1 MVRTAFLFVFAGAAV
16 SYQPSA
22 KPGKFTAKNQPLM
35 AELSPKEARMPE
47 NILIAIAWPYANA
60 EIHVGNITGSHLP
73 GDIVARYHRLK
84 GNNVLMVSGTDSH
97 GTPVTLAADKEGR
110 PVEEVYKKYHD
121 GFLELYQGWGI
132 TYDLFTTTHTE
143 NHFKVSQAIF
153 LALKE
158 NGYLY
163 TDKSMQWFSPSAKRF
178 LPDRYVEGTCYICGF
193 ESARSDQCDNCG
205 NVLEPEKLI
214 NPRSK
219 EGGALELRETEHF
232 YLDLSKLEPN
242 VKEYLRARQSY
253 WRDTVIG
260 ESLRKIESEGLK
272 PRPITR
278 DLDWGVDI
286 PVEGWTEAGKRI
298 YVWFEAVIGYLSAP
312 IEWSQLS
319 GNKEAWR
326 DWWVNPSAKQ
336 IHFIGKDN
344 IFFHA
349 AWWPAELMGAGTQFL
364 IIFDEDEKPLTLP
377 YDVPANQFMNL
388 EGKKISGSRNWAVW
402 GRDALTRFDPD
413 ALRYY
418 LTVNMPENKD
428 SDWDWAEFVA
438 RNNNELVATW
448 GNLANRVLS
457 FAYKHWDGHV
467 PEIDVSTLRDADR
480 NLLAAIENG
489 FNTVGAEYEAIRLRS
504 AIGEALK
511 LATTVNQYLDV
522 NAPWSA
528 VKTDKEGAAK
538 TIYTALKAIDSLKI
552 LFAPVLPFTSQRL
565 HEFFSYE
572 TPLFGE
578 QYTETVKDSLGEH
591 TVLRYRAVERD
602 GHEASPNGG
611 IPPYQW
617 QPSELKPGQKLNQPG
632 PLFKK
637 LEDKV
642 IEEERARLGK

>member
-1 MVRTAFLFVFAGAAV
+1 
-16 SYQPSA
+16 
-22 KPGKFTAKNQPLM
+22 
-35 AELSPKEARMPE
+35 MPE

-84 GNNVLMVSGTDSH
+84 GNKVLVVSGTDSH
-97 GTPVTLAADKEGR
+97 GTPVTLAADKEGK
-110 PVEEVYKKYHD
+110 PVEEVYKKYHNS
-121 GFLELYQGWGI
+121 FLELFQGFGI

-158 NGYLY
+158 NGFLY
-163 TDKSMQWFSPSAKRF
+163 TDKSMQWYSPSANRF
-178 LPDRYVEGTCYICGF
+178 LPDRYVEGTCYICGY

-232 YLDLSKLEPN
+232 YLDLSKLEPD
-242 VKEYLRARQSY
+242 VKKFLEERSSHM
-253 WRDTVIG
+253 RDTVLG
-260 ESLRKIESEGLK
+260 ESLRKIEAEGLK

-278 DLDWGVDI
+278 DLDWGVPI
-286 PVEGWTEAGKRI
+286 PIEGWTEAGKRI

-319 GNKEAWR
+319 EKDRAERSEPTGEGSRSEAWR
-326 DWWVNPSAKQ
+326 DWWVNPEAKQ
-336 IHFIGKDN
+336 LHFIGKDN

-349 AWWPAELMGAGTQFL
+349 ALWPAELMGAGVQFL
-364 IIFDEDEKPLTLP
+364 QIFAEDEKPLTLP

-388 EGKKISGSRNWAVW
+388 EGKKISGSGNWGVW
-402 GRDALTRFDPD
+402 GRDALTRYDPD

-457 FAYKHWDGHV
+457 FAYKHWEGHV
-467 PEIDVSTLRDADR
+467 PDVDVNALRDSDR
-480 NLLAAIENG
+480 NLLTVIENG
-489 FNTVGAEYEAIRLRS
+489 FNTVGAELEAVHLRA
-504 AIGEALK
+504 AIGEAMK
-511 LATTVNQYLDV
+511 LATAVNQYLDQ

-528 VKTDKEGAAK
+528 IKKDKDEAAK

-552 LFAPVLPFTSQRL
+552 LFAPFLPFTSERL
-565 HEFFSYE
+565 HGFFGYE

-578 QYTETVKDSLGEH
+578 QYIEDVTDSLGTH
-591 TVLRYRAVERD
+591 KVLRYRVGRD
-602 GHEASPNGG
+602 TQSVSPN
-611 IPPYQW
+611 W
-617 QPSELKPGQKLNQPG
+617 KPSELKPGAKLNQPV

-637 LEDKV
+637 LEESV